1 MKRVLAAIA
10 LTAGVLAA
18 FGERRMDIE
27 TLATQVAREEDH
39 VTALELA
46 QWLRDRKPA
55 LRIIDLGEPS
65 GIPRA
70 ERVDLQALVKMPFRG
85 DETIVLVSGGGGHA
99 AQAWVFLRARGY
111 AHVYFLRG
119 GADEWNA
126 AVLSP
131 AQPTELTRYFGR
143 RGC

>member
-18 FGERRMDIE
+18 FGERRMDVE

-46 QWLRDRKPA
+46 QWLRDRRPA
-55 LRIIDLGEPS
+55 LRIIDLGDPS

-70 ERVDLQALVKMPFRG
+70 ERIDLQTLVKTPFRG

-99 AQAWVFLRARGY
+99 AQAWVFLRARGLR
-111 AHVYFLRG
+111 HVYFLRG

-126 AVLSP
+126 AVLNP